1 MWWASLCQVEGSR
14 RVASP
19 HFDGP
24 VLCPRDPPE
33 GVDVFST
40 FHTDAYKQPAGV

>member
-1 MWWASLCQVEGSR
+1 MGFP
-14 RVASP
+14 VASGREPQSSIP
-19 HFDGP
+19 HSDGP